1 MKILIN
7 ILVSSLAVFVAA
19 RLLPGVAVD
28 GYGTALTV
36 AVFLGVV
43 NALLAPS
50 LLFLSLS
57 VSMLTLALFTFGVT
71 GLLVMFVAR
80 AVPGFHVASF
90 WWALAFALVLSG
102 INAFFHRAGVS
113 PI

>member
-7 ILVSSLAVFVAA
+7 ILVSSLAVFVTA

-28 GYGTALTV
+28 GFGTALTV
-36 AVFLGVV
+36 AVFIGIVD
-43 NALLAPS
+43 ALLAPT
-50 LLFLSLS
+50 LMFLSLS
-57 VSMLTLALFTFGVT
+57 VGMLTLALFTFVVT
-71 GLLVMFVAR
+71 GLLVMLAAR

-90 WWALAFALVLSG
+90 WWALAFALVLSA
-102 INAFFHRAGVS
+102 INAVFHRAGAS

>member
-36 AVFLGVV
+36 AVLLGIV
-43 NALLAPS
+43 NALLGPT
-50 LLFLSLS
+50 LMFLSLS
-57 VSMLTLALFTFGVT
+57 VSMLTLTIVTFVIT
-71 GLLVMFVAR
+71 SLLVMLTAR

-102 INAFFHRAGVS
+102 INAFFHRAGAS